1 VAALYQVPAI
11 VAQGRGMKALLDLA
25 RTTADGRF
33 RVTIESF
40 PPGDLVLT
48 EDAARSLIELSD
60 ILTEAAAVTV
70 QLALRLLLPT
80 DLRLTVIDD
89 TTPSGGDPGC
99 G

>member
-1 VAALYQVPAI
+1 VYPLSAE
-11 VAQGRGMKALLDLA
+11 GRGMKALLDLS
-25 RTTADGRF
+25 RTTADSRF

-40 PPGDLVLT
+40 PPGDLILT

-60 ILTEAAAVTV
+60 ILTEAAGVAV
-70 QLALRLLLPT
+70 QLAMRLLLPT
-80 DLRLTVIDD
+80 DLRLTIVDD